1 MAATFVLA
9 NPLHVRNSSR
19 FELHQRALLTPR
31 RPPPRATL
39 AERLASPASMPQ
51 PTTPAA
57 QPSTDPVTVLD
68 NEQDLLATLARSA
81 NQLVVIR
88 VHARWCRSCRAL
100 EPKWRRLA
108 REFEHVHFAELE
120 FEAHR
125 MLAARL
131 AVKVMPTFLIYDA
144 ERNKVDHFSCGPRRA
159 GVLRDRIE
167 LAITNR
173 QRRIDGLPL
182 LEVPESAPPP
192 PNVV

>member
-1 MAATFVLA
+1 MAF
-9 NPLHVRNSSR
+9 
-19 FELHQRALLTPR
+19 LTPTPTALRSTSPFAHTRLTR
-31 RPPPRATL
+31 RRPPRATL
-39 AERLASPASMPQ
+39 AERVAPASMPPPAPA
-51 PTTPAA
+51 PT
-57 QPSTDPVTVLD
+57 QPSTNPVTVID
-68 NEQDLLATLARSA
+68 NEADLLATLARSA

-108 REFEHVHFAELE
+108 RELDHVHFAELE

-125 MLAARL
+125 ILAARL

-159 GVLRDRIE
+159 NVLRDRIE
-167 LAITNR
+167 LALENR

-182 LEVPESAPPP
+182 LDVPDTAPPP
-192 PNVV
+192 PATVA